1 MQKLK
6 KEHLPNGVVN
16 YSIVQPVSLATTGFK
31 KKQYVGKA

>member
-1 MQKLK
+1 MQKLM

-16 YSIVQPVSLATTGFK
+16 YSIAQPIPSATTGFK